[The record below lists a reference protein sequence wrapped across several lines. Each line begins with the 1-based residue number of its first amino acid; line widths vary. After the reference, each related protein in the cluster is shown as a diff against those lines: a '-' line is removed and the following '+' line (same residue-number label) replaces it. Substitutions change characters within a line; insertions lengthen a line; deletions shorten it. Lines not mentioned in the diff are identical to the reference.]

1 MLDNMQDSGGPSMI
15 ESPEG
20 TLKTLLK
27 EVASSLET
35 PKLLPMCK
43 TSYLISCDASSG
55 LVWDELSKERA
66 CLHSNLSTLEID
78 GLVTN
83 PFVEVRHIT
92 SHTDTFGMMVSYI
105 LPVAL
110 NGSLQPEGLLE
121 LLGETSEL
129 CNPSPTKAVPWQAWH
144 PRTISVHS

>member
-1 MLDNMQDSGGPSMI
+1 MI

-27 EVASSLET
+27 EVSSSLAT
-35 PKLLPMCK
+35 PKLLPVCT
-43 TSYLISCDASSG
+43 TSYLISLDGSSG
-55 LVWDELSKERA
+55 LVWDELSKEQA
-66 CLHSNLSTLEID
+66 CLHSTLSTLEIA
-78 GLVTN
+78 TN

-110 NGSLQPEGLLE
+110 NGSL
-121 LLGETSEL
+121 
-129 CNPSPTKAVPWQAWH
+129 
-144 PRTISVHS
+144 